1 MLGRDFVLVWPPPHR
16 TISKRGPSVLGLV
29 ERNVDLVWPR
39 LDTIIWNPVMF
50 FIVKIFVLCGND
62 RYCISMYNV

>member
-1 MLGRDFVLVWPPPHR
+1 MLGRDFVLVWPPQHR
-16 TISKRGPSVLGLV
+16 TIFKRGPSVLGLV

-50 FIVKIFVLCGND
+50 FIVKIFALCGND